1 MSLFQSISLANDANS
16 FEDLGRQMQLPDTP
30 DMWGPVDN
38 SIDAWVDRFNQV
50 VNRPRFDAKIDGFI
64 SPFSTDHWGASADI
78 MQGMAARFESLA
90 QDKVDPNKIFT
101 ADMAQLKTIQANHA
115 KITKMFE
122 HCLAEALTEKG
133 KVGLTEDEI
142 AAMQALNSANAT
154 LTNITKEQI
163 AVRKA
168 IAELKIKQ
176 QQVGG
181 PPGQA
186 GAPTGGGRAASAFD
200 VGRAIMDDIFTT
212 VPGNI
217 TEPQVVGNYPS
228 MDPSQ
233 AENVLNNIVAEA
245 TVSDAIRN
253 EAAGPTTYVVVDR
266 NGQNPEFVTYSADG
280 QEMVDYENPRST
292 ITDIN
297 PETGFA
303 QDDLMQEYPIKIRQD
318 LAGI

>member
-1 MSLFQSISLANDANS
+1 M
-16 FEDLGRQMQLPDTP
+16 
-30 DMWGPVDN
+30 
-38 SIDAWVDRFNQV
+38 
-50 VNRPRFDAKIDGFI
+50 
-64 SPFSTDHWGASADI
+64 
-78 MQGMAARFESLA
+78 
-90 QDKVDPNKIFT
+90 
-101 ADMAQLKTIQANHA
+101 
-115 KITKMFE
+115 ITKMFE

-233 AENVLNNIVAEA
+233 AESVLNNIVAEA

-280 QEMVDYENPRST
+280 QEMVDYENRDPQSLISILKPDLHRTISCRNTRSKSVR
-292 ITDIN
+292 ILLASN
-297 PETGFA
+297 RHGVWGFGPTF
-303 QDDLMQEYPIKIRQD
+303 QLTSVVYLHTK
-318 LAGI
+318 